1 MRTKGKVKGLA
12 AVFDG
17 LKRFSSVQIDLDAD
31 AEEVQK
37 YLDTEVKI
45 EITKWSD
52 KRSLNANAYYWK
64 MVGDLALMMS
74 LTNDEVH
81 NLMLREYGTIET
93 YDGSPVVVEIPD
105 TAKAEDETLRSDTVH
120 LKPTAETRQCA
131 DGSFRVYMLLKG
143 SSRYNRTEMA
153 RLINGTISECNA
165 LGIETITP
173 DEKERMLAAWNQ

>member
-1 MRTKGKVKGLA
+1 MQSKAMITG
-12 AVFDG
+12 
-17 LKRFSSVQIDLDAD
+17 IDFNVLTGRSQVTIDMSIMPED
-31 AEEVQK
+31 LQK
-37 YLDTEVKI
+37 YYRKPIRV
-45 EITKWSD
+45 EISAWSE

-64 MVGDLALMMS
+64 MVGELALMMG

-81 NLMLREYGTIET
+81 NLMLREYGAIET

-143 SSRYNRTEMA
+143 SSRYNRAEMA